1 MAGKAGAAKT
11 VSWLGFLWLDALS
24 WTPKYLGNL
33 IRYQTS
39 YYIVAFRNCKRLG
52 DEKAGQAYS
61 PTIRAV
67 YERHTRDQGLRPCL
81 DMTRLAPSTPT
92 TV

>member
-1 MAGKAGAAKT
+1 

-24 WTPKYLGNL
+24 WTPKYLGDL

-52 DEKAGQAYS
+52 DENAAQAFAYD
-61 PTIRAV
+61 
-67 YERHTRDQGLRPCL
+67 TRGP
-81 DMTRLAPSTPT
+81 
-92 TV
+92 